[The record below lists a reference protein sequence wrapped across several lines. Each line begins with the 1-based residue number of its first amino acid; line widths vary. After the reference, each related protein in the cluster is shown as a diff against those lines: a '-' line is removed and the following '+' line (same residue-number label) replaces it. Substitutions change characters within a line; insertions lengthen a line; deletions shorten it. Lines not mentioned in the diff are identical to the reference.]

1 MRSRVEARVK
11 EDEEEW
17 RWCMVRVLVE
27 EGLYHLYT
35 YETEKA
41 NPYFMRAMKCEWCD
55 DGMWGDGMWGDGM
68 GWDDGMEW
76 VMHEECKNDIAN
88 AAQTPSWN
96 VSWLE

>member
-1 MRSRVEARVK
+1 MKSRVEARVK

-41 NPYFMRAMKCEWCD
+41 NPYFMRAMKCE
-55 DGMWGDGMWGDGM
+55 
-68 GWDDGMEW
+68 
-76 VMHEECKNDIAN
+76 
-88 AAQTPSWN
+88 
-96 VSWLE
+96 